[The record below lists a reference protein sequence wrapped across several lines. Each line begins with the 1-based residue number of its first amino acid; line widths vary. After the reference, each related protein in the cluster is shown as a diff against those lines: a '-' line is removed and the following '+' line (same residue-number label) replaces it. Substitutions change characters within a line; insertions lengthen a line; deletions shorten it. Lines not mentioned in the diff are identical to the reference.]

1 MKVRVRVMVRI
12 RIRVRVGHVAGAV
25 ERRRDELQ
33 LGIGD
38 VARNKRRGGVED
50 VTGASHAAVEGALVE
65 QVRLEEREPSRVR
78 ARKAKQAAVAL
89 RVGERAHCGVH
100 LIPALKQLRD

>member
-12 RIRVRVGHVAGAV
+12 RIKVRVGHVAGAV

-65 QVRLEEREPSRVR
+65 QVGLEEREPSRVC

-89 RVGERAHCGVH
+89 CVGERAHGGVH